1 MVRWR
6 GGGGGRAG
14 GRAGG
19 GSRCLTRC
27 LLTRCLFVCLL
38 HSCACV
44 NRGWFVGLFGI
55 CGCCLGRKQ
64 NQTTGQRW
72 AERVTP
78 GASLGPERVR
88 RTYTCFNSVLYSYF
102 TRTLHVLILLD
113 LFFSLWYD
121 SGRSMSP
128 TRRTGGGYDYESS
141 RNRTS
146 SRESSRG
153 TSRGTSGGSSARG
166 AGRDY

>member
-1 MVRWR
+1 MFNPLFVNP
-6 GGGGGRAG
+6 
-14 GRAGG
+14 
-19 GSRCLTRC
+19 
-27 LLTRCLFVCLL
+27 LFVCLL

-55 CGCCLGRKQ
+55 CGCCLGREQ

-102 TRTLHVLILLD
+102 TFFFYMYSYSSTCSFPCGTTVVDPCPRLD
-113 LFFSLWYD
+113 
-121 SGRSMSP
+121 GPGVGTIMKAVETERRQESP
-128 TRRTGGGYDYESS
+128 PEERPEERPEDQVQEEQDEITKI
-141 RNRTS
+141 
-146 SRESSRG
+146 
-153 TSRGTSGGSSARG
+153 
-166 AGRDY
+166 